1 MSGAPDAGGTRK
13 DGGTIQLIEPAVE
26 AVCDGHL
33 EPGTDVRVRLVE
45 ADIATAT
52 VRFETVRFETVRSE
66 VA

>member
-1 MSGAPDAGGTRK
+1 M
-13 DGGTIQLIEPAVE
+13 QLIDPAVE

-52 VRFETVRFETVRSE
+52 VRFE
-66 VA
+66 VAAE